1 MDTTEMISAPNLA
14 PQSPSSPRLTD
25 QAGADAALGR
35 NPSECFRIRVAD
47 RPRERALASEL
58 LQRMYA
64 TRGYQCKELTDTQR
78 DFSKT
83 IMAMD
88 GDKSIGTLTVGLD
101 VGGRLNVDE
110 LFHEEVQAVRD
121 SGRQVCEFTRLAMD
135 RTATRSPR
143 LLAGLF
149 HVAYIFARKV
159 KNRDVVFIEV
169 NPRHV
174 RYYELMLGFKVLS
187 EPKQNPRVEA
197 PAVLLMLD
205 LAHADEQIGIFG
217 GQPEMAATERSAYPH
232 FFAEHME
239 EGIEGRLLREEFEL
253 AEVLKA
259 LDRRQVPCASVDAVH

>member
-1 MDTTEMISAPNLA
+1 LDTTEMISAPNLA
-14 PQSPSSPRLTD
+14 LQGPSSPTPAED
-25 QAGADAALGR
+25 IGANAVIGQ
-35 NPSECFRIRVAD
+35 NPLECFRIRVAD

-64 TRGYQCKELTDTQR
+64 TRGYQCKELTETQR
-78 DFSKT
+78 DSSKT

-88 GDKSIGTLTVGLD
+88 GDMSIGTLTVGLD
-101 VGGRLNVDE
+101 VAGRLNVDE
-110 LFHEEVQAVRD
+110 LFHSEVQKVRD
-121 SGRQVCEFTRLAMD
+121 SGRKVCEFTRLAMD

-159 KNRDVVFIEV
+159 KCRDVVFIEV

-205 LAHADEQIGIFG
+205 LAHADKQIGIFG
-217 GQPEMAATERSAYPH
+217 GQPELAATERSAYPH
-232 FFAEHME
+232 FFSKRME
-239 EGIEGRLLREEFEL
+239 DGIELRLLGEEYEL

-259 LDRRQVPCASVDAVH
+259 LDRRHIPCASVDVVH